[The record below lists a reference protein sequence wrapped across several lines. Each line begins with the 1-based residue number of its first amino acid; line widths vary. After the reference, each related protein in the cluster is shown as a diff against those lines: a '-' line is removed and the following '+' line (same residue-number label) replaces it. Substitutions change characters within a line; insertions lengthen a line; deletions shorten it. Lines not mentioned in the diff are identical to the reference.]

1 MFVFSSWEK
10 LNNGKLHVTVSRLFV
25 HVAFEILKGGKC
37 INFPSPTKVYTAE
50 VSSFTLLFT
59 EPQAI

>member
-1 MFVFSSWEK
+1 MLQFLDF
-10 LNNGKLHVTVSRLFV
+10 FV
-25 HVAFEILKGGKC
+25 HIAFEILKGGKC